1 MPILSDAAI
10 NRLAGWITV
19 KVLKDVCDILRETRV
34 PTPSGGFTI
43 TYPKH
48 NSDPIPCAVMNG
60 GNPREELLSGQE
72 VGFIP
77 KIILLP
83 KGQDVLGTD
92 HIKVGA
98 ITYHVIDL
106 FEPTSYEVVRRVLA
120 RRASMTG

>member
-1 MPILSDAAI
+1 MPVLSDAAI

-19 KVLKDVCDILRETRV
+19 KVLKDVCDILRPTRV
-34 PTPSGGFTI
+34 QTASGGFTI
-43 TYPKH
+43 TYPPVH
-48 NSDPIPCAVMNG
+48 TAVPCAVMNG
-60 GNPREELLSGQE
+60 GNPREQLLSGQE

-92 HIKVGA
+92 RIKVGS

-106 FEPTSYEVVRRVLA
+106 FEPTSYE
-120 RRASMTG
+120 